1 MDIAEIKKL
10 ANLSRIDIKD
20 DEALG
25 LAKDFD
31 SILAYVDQIKEV
43 SSDFR
48 YKDDMN
54 DNREQYFMYNVV
66 RLDEVTN
73 QKNSQTKDILRNA
86 PQTEDGFIK
95 VKQIL

>member
-1 MDIAEIKKL
+1 MDITEIKKL
-10 ANLSRIDIKD
+10 ANLSRIYIKGE
-20 DEALG
+20 EAKD

-43 SSDFR
+43 SNGDSTQDEYFLT
-48 YKDDMN
+48 N
-54 DNREQYFMYNVV
+54 VTRE
-66 RLDEVTN
+66 DENIN
-73 QKNSQTKDILRNA
+73 QGGGQTKDILQNA

>member
-1 MDIAEIKKL
+1 MDITEIKKL
-10 ANLSRIDIKD
+10 ANLSRIYIKD
-20 DEALG
+20 EEAKD

-43 SSDFR
+43 SNGDSTQDEYFLT
-48 YKDDMN
+48 N
-54 DNREQYFMYNVV
+54 VTRE
-66 RLDEVTN
+66 DENIN
-73 QKNSQTKDILRNA
+73 QGGGQTKDILQNV